1 MKFPSLLLNTRR
13 NNLNINLK
21 AVLDDLDFETAHL
34 SSFGPFTSKTQNLE
48 NYLPRDDN
56 I

>member
-1 MKFPSLLLNTRR
+1 MKLPSLLLNTRL

-21 AVLDDLDFETAHL
+21 ANFGDFDLETAHL
-34 SSFGPFTSKTQNLE
+34 SSFEPFTSKTQNLE
-48 NYLPRDDN
+48 IYLPRDDN